1 MPNSNLMFVEC
12 KVDGEK
18 MILIMKLNYKV
29 TPISIV
35 EEVEG
40 KRAIKFVNRQSL
52 PPKTSAVEEAIIIN
66 VDKSMIS
73 LIEKDF
79 KLMENQD
86 IILMNNILKGNLN

>member
-35 EEVEG
+35 EEVDG
-40 KRAIKFVNRQSL
+40 KRFIKFVNRASG
-52 PPKTSAVEEAIIIN
+52 KT
-66 VDKSMIS
+66 
-73 LIEKDF
+73 
-79 KLMENQD
+79 
-86 IILMNNILKGNLN
+86 